1 MKSGRKGL
9 QIVLKHVKPSQHVLT
24 VQGGGSDVVR
34 FEYGCVGQGHKA
46 FSRGLWLGFNV
57 VCLFYPASLGE
68 DEASHFAGR
77 LFFVHFF
84 VVSRFSAI
92 SPAARGG
99 CDLWLWHSLDIF
111 QLIPL
116 LSLFLSA
123 YKWRRWCQNF
133 ILIDRS
139 DLITH
144 EWICFD
150 RVRTRIGWKLSLS
163 ATLCDEFVQTEKE

>member
-57 VCLFYPASLGE
+57 TCLFYPASLGE

-77 LFFVHFF
+77 LFFV
-84 VVSRFSAI
+84 R
-92 SPAARGG
+92 
-99 CDLWLWHSLDIF
+99 
-111 QLIPL
+111 
-116 LSLFLSA
+116 FLSFLVFLLFHLLLEGA
-123 YKWRRWCQNF
+123 A
-133 ILIDRS
+133 I
-139 DLITH
+139 
-144 EWICFD
+144 FD
-150 RVRTRIGWKLSLS
+150 CGIPSTS
-163 ATLCDEFVQTEKE
+163 FN